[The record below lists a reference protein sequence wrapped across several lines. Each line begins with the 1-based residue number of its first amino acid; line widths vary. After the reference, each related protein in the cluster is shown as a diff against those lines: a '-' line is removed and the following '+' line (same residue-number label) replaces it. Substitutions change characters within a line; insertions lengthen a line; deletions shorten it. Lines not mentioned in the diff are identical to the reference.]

1 MDQCIVDVTTVPEV
15 KVGDEVVL
23 LGYQGS
29 QEINADEIANWA
41 DTISNEVFTRVGA
54 GLRRIYITK

>member
-1 MDQCIVDVTTVPEV
+1 V
-15 KVGDEVVL
+15 
-23 LGYQGS
+23 
-29 QEINADEIANWA
+29 INADEIANWA